1 MTIGHTLVA
10 LGVLT
15 LWSFNFV
22 VVKAGLQELPP
33 QLLIALRFALV
44 AVLIVPFVAVPRG
57 RLKAIAALS
66 VTLGLLHFSLMFTG
80 LTHVDAAV
88 AAVTVQVGVPMA
100 TVMAAILFREPF
112 GWRLAAGIAAAIL
125 GVAIIAGEPR
135 EGSAAWAIG
144 LVVAAAFFWAV
155 ANLQMKSLSAVG
167 GLAMNGWMA
176 VFATPQL
183 ILVSLLLEDNH
194 WQALTEASWRGW
206 GAAVY
211 QAVII
216 VILCYSLWHWLLGRY
231 GVNRTVPFTLL
242 LPVLGVLFSVA
253 FLDEPFTLS
262 LALGGATT
270 VAGVA
275 LIVLRRPPPRIEPT
289 TGSTT

>member
-1 MTIGHTLVA
+1 MTLGHTLVA
-10 LGVLT
+10 LGVIT

-22 VVKAGLQELPP
+22 VVKAGLEELPP

-44 AVLIVPFVAVPRG
+44 AMLVVPFVRVPRG
-57 RLKAIAALS
+57 RLRAVAALS
-66 VTLGLLHFSLMFTG
+66 VTLGLLHFSLMFTS

-88 AAVTVQVGVPMA
+88 AAVTVQVGVPIA

-112 GWRLAAGIAAAIL
+112 GWRLVAGIAAAIL

-135 EGSAAWAIG
+135 EGSAGWAVG
-144 LVVAAAFFWAV
+144 LVVVAAFFWAV
-155 ANLQMKSLSAVG
+155 ANLQMKSLSAVD

-183 ILVSLLLEDNH
+183 VIASLLLEENH
-194 WQALTEASWRGW
+194 WQALTEAGWRGW
-206 GAAVY
+206 GAAAY
-211 QAVII
+211 QAVIV

-231 GVNRTVPFTLL
+231 GVNRTVPLTLL

-253 FLDEPFTLS
+253 FLGEPFTWS

-270 VAGVA
+270 IAGVA
-275 LIVLRRPPPRIEPT
+275 LIVLRRPTPKIERGA
-289 TGSTT
+289 GSAT

>member
-1 MTIGHTLVA
+1 MTLGHTLVA
-10 LGVLT
+10 LGVLI

-22 VVKAGLQELPP
+22 VVKLGLQELPP

-44 AVLIVPFVAVPRG
+44 ALLIVPFVPMPRG

-66 VTLGLLHFSLMFTG
+66 LTLGLLHFSFMFTG

-88 AAVTVQVGVPMA
+88 AAVAVQVGVPMA
-100 TVMAAILFREPF
+100 TVMAAVLFKERF
-112 GWRLAAGIAAAIL
+112 GWRLGAGILAAIC
-125 GVAIIAGEPR
+125 GVAILAGEPR
-135 EGSAAWAIG
+135 EGSAAWAVG
-144 LVVAAAFFWAV
+144 LIVAAAFFWAV
-155 ANLQMKSLSAVG
+155 ANLQMKSLSAVH

-176 VFATPQL
+176 LFATPQL
-183 ILVSLLLEDNH
+183 VLASLVLEDGQ
-194 WQALTEASWRGW
+194 WQALADAGWRGW
-206 GAAVY
+206 GAAAY
-211 QAVII
+211 QALVV

-242 LPVLGVLFSVA
+242 LPVLGVFFSVL
-253 FLDEPFTLS
+253 FLGEPFTWT

-275 LIVLRRPPPRIEPT
+275 LIVLRRPPPELERPAAGT
-289 TGSTT
+289 S